1 MGTCFVI
8 QPFDRA
14 KFDKRYKDCF
24 EPAIRAADLE
34 PYRVDGDPSADVLIA
49 SIEDGIRNASACLAE
64 ITSDNPNVWYELGYA
79 MALGKPVV
87 MICSEERQN
96 SFPFDIR
103 HRSIITYK
111 TESASDYQ
119 ELGGKITSTI
129 QARMSKAEIMKQAA
143 ESDLVSGVQ
152 GLSHVEVVVVAAIAT
167 EADQPLAA
175 VGLRS
180 VRQLVEKQGVT
191 ALGAQLAVRRL
202 VAKSF
207 AKVSQEDG
215 EYGAY
220 DVMQLTDAAWN
231 WIEDNDSL
239 FVLNK
244 PTSQQS
250 GGSGRRL
257 PRPPVPDD
265 FADDD
270 IPF

>member
-79 MALGKPVV
+79 MALGKPVI
-87 MICSEERQN
+87 MICSEERHTP
-96 SFPFDIR
+96 FPFDIR

-111 TESASDYQ
+111 TESASDFQ
-119 ELGGKITSTI
+119 ELGKKIVSTI
-129 QARMSKAEIMKQAA
+129 QARLSKAEIMKQAA
-143 ESDLVSGVQ
+143 ESDLVSGVH

-167 EADQPLAA
+167 EADQPLAT
-175 VGLRS
+175 VGLRN
-180 VRQLVEKQGVT
+180 VKQLVEKQGVT
-191 ALGAQLAVRRL
+191 ALGAQLAIRRL
-202 VAKSF
+202 ATKSF
-207 AKVSQEDG
+207 AQVSQEEG
-215 EYGAY
+215 EWGFH
-220 DVMQLTDAAWN
+220 DVIQLTDAAWN
-231 WIEDNDSL
+231 WIENNDSL

-244 PTSQQS
+244 PPAQVSRTITT
-250 GGSGRRL
+250 RNAKL
-257 PRPPVPDD
+257 PVLDD
-265 FADDD
+265 FVDED